1 MNMHLL
7 IHLSQCV
14 QDWGPLWAYSCFQ
27 FWSANNYLKKLF
39 HGTRD
44 MSEQVCFLFLF
55 IFPCSVTV
63 KAGGVANRYDLTSM
77 YNLGSKA

>member
-1 MNMHLL
+1 MYKTGD
-7 IHLSQCV
+7 LSA
-14 QDWGPLWAYSCFQ
+14 WAYSCFQ
-27 FWSANNYLKKLF
+27 FESANNYLKKLF

-55 IFPCSVTV
+55 IFPCSITV
-63 KAGGVANRYDLTSM
+63 IAGGVVNRYDDRTNTTNLTSM

>member
-1 MNMHLL
+1 MNVHLL

-27 FWSANNYLKKLF
+27 FESANNYLKKLF

-44 MSEQVCFLFLF
+44 MSEQVCLLL
-55 IFPCSVTV
+55 
-63 KAGGVANRYDLTSM
+63 VALNNYICIVCNRQSW
-77 YNLGSKA
+77 